1 MQDVTVDELLAPIS
15 TEAPAGS
22 DLRYTTF
29 YEEIM
34 EARRSDDAVA
44 LGDWRHDVKAADWNK
59 VIKLCVAALS
69 TKSKDLQIAVWL
81 CESLIVVDGF
91 PGLDAGLRLL
101 KELMGRY
108 WDCFYPVSG
117 DEDLEYRAAPLDF
130 LNEKVATQLKRIPL
144 TDPLVTPGYSCLKWE
159 ESRRVGYEAETRNSY
174 GEVEEEWKQRR
185 DARISEGGLTAE
197 EFDAAVEKSRG
208 TFSEQLLESLKRC
221 EESLQGLEWGVE
233 AKWFPAPA
241 PSLAALGAA
250 MNSCQ
255 MLARK
260 CYGVESPP
268 QANEPEA
275 KGSEVQG
282 TEEKETAEV
291 APPALRQPDGIAG
304 VSRPGAAQQQESSL
318 WGEGLALLEAGHLEQ
333 ALTMLL
339 YTSNSCESTRDR
351 NRIRL
356 LMVKLCLKAGRGDL
370 ARPIVEELHDMIEEL
385 KLERWESPVWIA
397 EVLHAY
403 YQCLQAGELPDEDL
417 TLSRVLF
424 KRICSLDVT
433 KGIPYRI

>member
-1 MQDVTVDELLAPIS
+1 MQDITVDELLAPIS
-15 TEAPAGS
+15 KEAPAGS
-22 DLRYTTF
+22 DLRYTNF

-91 PGLDAGLRLL
+91 SGFDTGLRLM
-101 KELMGRY
+101 KELMEQY
-108 WDCFYPVSG
+108 WDCFYPLSG

-130 LNEKVATQLKRIPL
+130 LNEKVATQVKKIPL
-144 TDPLVTPGYSCLKWE
+144 TDPEVTPGYSWLKWNQ
-159 ESRRVGYEAETRNSY
+159 SRGVGYEADTRNSY

-185 DARISEGGLTAE
+185 DVRISEGALTAE
-197 EFDAAVEKSRG
+197 EFDAAVDKSRG
-208 TFSEQLLESLKRC
+208 TFAERLLENLERC
-221 EESLQGLEWGVE
+221 EENLQALEWEIE
-233 AKWFPAPA
+233 AKWLPSSA
-241 PSLAALGAA
+241 PSLAALAGA
-250 MNSCQ
+250 MNSCL

-260 CYGVESPP
+260 CYGVESPA
-268 QANEPEA
+268 QANEPQA
-275 KGSEVQG
+275 KRSEEQETG
-282 TEEKETAEV
+282 GKETEEV
-291 APPALRQPDGIAG
+291 APPALRQPDGITG
-304 VSRPGAAQQQESSL
+304 VPRPGAPQEQESSL

-339 YTSNSCESTRDR
+339 YTSHSCESTRDR

-356 LMVKLCLKAGRGDL
+356 LMVKLCLRAGRADL

-403 YQCLQAGELPDEDL
+403 YQCLQAGELPDDDL

>member
-1 MQDVTVDELLAPIS
+1 MQDLTLDELLAPIS
-15 TEAPAGS
+15 ENAPAGT
-22 DLRYTTF
+22 DLRYTSF

-69 TKSKDLQIAVWL
+69 SKSKDLQIAVWL

-91 PGLDAGLRLL
+91 PGFDAGLRLL
-101 KELMGRY
+101 RELMEQY
-108 WDCFYPVSG
+108 WDSIYPLTS

-130 LNEKVATQLKRIPL
+130 LNEKVATHVKKIPI
-144 TDPLVTPGYSCLKWE
+144 TDPVVTPGYSWLKWNQ
-159 ESRRVGYEAETRNSY
+159 SRGVGYEADTRNDY
-174 GEVEEEWKQRR
+174 GEVEEERKSRR
-185 DARISEGGLTAE
+185 DTRISEGAITSE

-208 TFSEQLLESLKRC
+208 PFSDRLLESLQRC
-221 EESLQGLEWGVE
+221 QESLQALEWEIE
-233 AKWFPAPA
+233 AKWLPSSA
-241 PSLAALGAA
+241 PSLSSLGAA
-250 MNSCQ
+250 MNSCL

-260 CYGVESPP
+260 CYGVDSPCAKEAEALES
-268 QANEPEA
+268 EA
-275 KGSEVQG
+275 HGV
-282 TEEKETAEV
+282 EEKEKEGV
-291 APPALRQPDGIAG
+291 AAPALRQLCG
-304 VSRPGAAQQQESSL
+304 VDAAPLSRAPEQLETSL
-318 WGEGLALLEAGHLEQ
+318 WGESLAMLEAGRLEA
-333 ALTMLL
+333 ALSMLL
-339 YTSNSCESTRDR
+339 YTGNGCESTRDR
-351 NRIRL
+351 NRVRL
-356 LMVKLCLKAGRGDL
+356 LMVKLCLRAGRADI

-403 YQCLQAGELPDEDL
+403 FQCLQAGGLPDEDL

>member
-1 MQDVTVDELLAPIS
+1 MQDIALDELLAPIS
-15 TEAPAGS
+15 EKAPAGT
-22 DLRYTTF
+22 DLRYTSF

-91 PGLDAGLRLL
+91 SGFDAGLRLL
-101 KELMGRY
+101 KELMEEY
-108 WDCFYPVSG
+108 WDSIYPLSSE
-117 DEDLEYRAAPLDF
+117 EDLEYRAAPLDF
-130 LNEKVATQLKRIPL
+130 LNEKVATHVKKLPL
-144 TDPLVTPGYSCLKWE
+144 TDPLVTPGYSWLKWNQ
-159 ESRRVGYEAETRNSY
+159 SRGVGYEADTRNDY
-174 GEVEEEWKQRR
+174 GEVEEEWKNRR
-185 DARISEGGLTAE
+185 EARISEGALTGE

-208 TFSEQLLESLKRC
+208 PFSDRLLESLQRC
-221 EESLQGLEWGVE
+221 QESLQALEWEIE
-233 AKWFPAPA
+233 AKWLPSSA
-241 PSLAALGAA
+241 PSLSSLGAA
-250 MNSCQ
+250 MNSCL
-255 MLARK
+255 MLVRK
-260 CYGVESPP
+260 CYGMDSSAVGANQAEAQES
-268 QANEPEA
+268 AA
-275 KGSEVQG
+275 QG
-282 TEEKETAEV
+282 TAETEEV
-291 APPALRQPDGIAG
+291 SQQALRLSCAEAVP
-304 VSRPGAAQQQESSL
+304 RCGAPEQLETSL
-318 WGEGLALLEAGHLEQ
+318 WGESLAMLEAGHLEQ
-333 ALTMLL
+333 ALSMLL
-339 YTSNSCESTRDR
+339 FTGNGCESTRDR
-351 NRIRL
+351 NRVRL
-356 LMVKLCLKAGRGDL
+356 LMVKLCLRAGRADL

-403 YQCLQAGELPDEDL
+403 YQCLQAGELPEEDL